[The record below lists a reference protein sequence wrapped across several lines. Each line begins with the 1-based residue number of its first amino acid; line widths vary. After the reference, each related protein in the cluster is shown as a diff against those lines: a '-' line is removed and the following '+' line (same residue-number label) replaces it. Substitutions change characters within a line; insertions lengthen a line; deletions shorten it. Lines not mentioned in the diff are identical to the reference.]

1 MSSVEALTQFKNEH
15 DGPLKLHVPLGE
27 RRRKSFLWSKK
38 ITCEEAF
45 QNLLKSSLSFVY
57 AYEGSNEEKNGETA
71 EGRFYPRRHTTSYRI
86 KTKLCVYRD
95 SEIWGNT
102 ISGGRRG
109 GNPSEYLGH
118 AWLDFNTKLQKY
130 TLYA

>member
-1 MSSVEALTQFKNEH
+1 MSSIEALTQFKNEH

-45 QNLLKSSLSFVY
+45 QNLKSSLSFVY

-71 EGRFYPRRHTTSYRI
+71 GRKGSILVDTRRIISI
-86 KTKLCVYRD
+86 KT
-95 SEIWGNT
+95 
-102 ISGGRRG
+102 
-109 GNPSEYLGH
+109 
-118 AWLDFNTKLQKY
+118 A
-130 TLYA
+130 

>member
-15 DGPLKLHVPLGE
+15 HGPLKLHVPLGE

-57 AYEGSNEEKNGETA
+57 AYEGSNEEKNGEAA
-71 EGRFYPRRHTTSYRI
+71 EGRFYPRRHTTSLQVDTTSYR
-86 KTKLCVYRD
+86 
-95 SEIWGNT
+95 
-102 ISGGRRG
+102 
-109 GNPSEYLGH
+109 H
-118 AWLDFNTKLQKY
+118 
-130 TLYA
+130 